1 MELKDIDKLFREQQ
15 HSADEMPR
23 ENVWYRLEEKVDK
36 MRPVVEKNRPYKV
49 LRYLAAASIAVLFI
63 GSAYFLNIAF
73 NNSSDKNIVATTT
86 TKSSKESSKNKS
98 AASGLRIENNNGNF
112 FADKMEST
120 TDESDVIARE
130 DEEIIEAEA
139 GYSDGTIAFDVA
151 AEENEFKEYEIEEEI
166 GSSWEGNLD
175 SDMAS
180 GISSSLSNVA
190 VESPAGP
197 ILESDSYRGEEF
209 ATEESIDYKFDS
221 QSSPPPVASSR
232 VASAA
237 KPQILTKAASSRIE
251 KKSHVRKEELADAI
265 QIKEIQKNKK
275 IDLVEEIAEV
285 ESADDFSDKITKDE
299 IAEQIAEPALVK
311 PGSSFSVEE
320 DKGDSNVG
328 IIKSTVTKAPQTKDA
343 IVTGT
348 RSESVM
354 MNARTERYEANG
366 SQFSWMEGSWSN
378 QTSSTSNF
386 IDVKP
391 SANGELM
398 AQNYLIENSD
408 TVLFEELKFRTDANG
423 TKVLKKR
430 AETDTD
436 YTHYLLI
443 KSDNDSWTFIDDNG
457 TKLIIEKRRNALFY
471 HYETI
476 RNERIT
482 SPKKFKKLN

>member
-86 TKSSKESSKNKS
+86 TKSSKEPSKNKS
-98 AASGLRIENNNGNF
+98 AASGLRTENNNGDF
-112 FADKMEST
+112 FADKREST
-120 TDESDVIARE
+120 TDESDVIATE

-166 GSSWEGNLD
+166 VSSWEGNLD

-190 VESPAGP
+190 AESSASP
-197 ILESDSYRGEEF
+197 ILESDSYGGEEF

-251 KKSHVRKEELADAI
+251 KKSRVQKEELADAI
-265 QIKEIQKNKK
+265 QIKEFQKNKK
-275 IDLVEEIAEV
+275 IDLVEE
-285 ESADDFSDKITKDE
+285 SADDFSEKITKDE
-299 IAEQIAEPALVK
+299 IAVQIAEPALVQ

-328 IIKSTVTKAPQTKDA
+328 IIESTVTKAAQTQDA
-343 IVTGT
+343 IVTGAS
-348 RSESVM
+348 RESVM

-457 TKLIIEKRRNALFY
+457 TKLIIEKRRNSLFY

-476 RNERIT
+476 SNERIT